1 MEIGFNLSDAKVLAP
16 SMETFDGFHR
26 RGHIFH
32 RPTIQRGSNT
42 ALIAVALIA
51 AGSLV
56 ACSSGARSGSTTLA
70 PSVSQS
76 ASSGSSLTLV
86 ALGDSIPFGGPT
98 CDGCRS
104 FVNLFADAMTS
115 HIGTRVVA
123 RNLVVPGAT
132 SDDLL
137 DQVTTDQSVRP
148 SIAAADVVTVTIGHN
163 DTPWNRGDDACDGRL
178 EAPDVRWNAY
188 TASCVQTEANRFG
201 RTLDSIL
208 SEITNL
214 RGGKPT
220 MLRITNDYNDVIG
233 LAPAVADGPTKL
245 VLDAFTKQTCQVAE
259 KHGAPCADVYHAFNG
274 AHGTN
279 DAGALLA
286 SDHTHPNQEG
296 QQLIA
301 DLLVKLGYAP
311 LAP

>member
-137 DQVTTDQSVRP
+137 DQGCLGVVGSEFVSPIPPDRLIWSVLRNWP
-148 SIAAADVVTVTIGHN
+148 KMG
-163 DTPWNRGDDACDGRL
+163 
-178 EAPDVRWNAY
+178 
-188 TASCVQTEANRFG
+188 
-201 RTLDSIL
+201 L
-208 SEITNL
+208 SW
-214 RGGKPT
+214 P
-220 MLRITNDYNDVIG
+220 
-233 LAPAVADGPTKL
+233 
-245 VLDAFTKQTCQVAE
+245 
-259 KHGAPCADVYHAFNG
+259 
-274 AHGTN
+274 
-279 DAGALLA
+279 
-286 SDHTHPNQEG
+286 
-296 QQLIA
+296 
-301 DLLVKLGYAP
+301 
-311 LAP
+311 